1 MLKLIAS
8 IGLLALLCGCAGSAA
23 VVEPQQTRPL
33 DGRQGR
39 MYFTRATGLVGS
51 LAAAEIRVDGTS
63 VGRVDGDTHLV
74 VDRPAGRHTISVYFI
89 GLLATNVQH
98 EAVVQIQAGTST
110 YFEVRQAETNTRA
123 TGRPVAGTA
132 PNLFMFY
139 ELDPGTGAAAVA
151 RTKAGG

>member
-1 MLKLIAS
+1 M
-8 IGLLALLCGCAGSAA
+8 
-23 VVEPQQTRPL
+23 
-33 DGRQGR
+33 
-39 MYFTRATGLVGS
+39 
-51 LAAAEIRVDGTS
+51 
-63 VGRVDGDTHLV
+63 DGDTHLV

-139 ELDPGTGAAAVA
+139 ANSIRARRGSCRADESGRLVLGCSLDAAKRFGADF
-151 RTKAGG
+151 